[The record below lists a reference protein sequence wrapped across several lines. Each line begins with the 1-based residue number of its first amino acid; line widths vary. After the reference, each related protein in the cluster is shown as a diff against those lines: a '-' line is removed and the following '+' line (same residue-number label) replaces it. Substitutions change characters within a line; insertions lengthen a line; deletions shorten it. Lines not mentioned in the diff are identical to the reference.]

1 MYFSNSP
8 RNPKK
13 KKAPIKCFLENRKS
27 EKGFHLFFIQIL
39 LHVRGIK
46 KNPLFQEYFGSTS
59 SNALSKLIIF
69 QVLLKRLKII
79 YKKIDYPLASTCC
92 KDTFKAILNL
102 AN

>member
-1 MYFSNSP
+1 M
-8 RNPKK
+8 
-13 KKAPIKCFLENRKS
+13 L
-27 EKGFHLFFIQIL
+27 KGFK
-39 LHVRGIK
+39 K

-59 SNALSKLIIF
+59 SNALSKLIFF

-79 YKKIDYPLASTCC
+79 YKKNDYPLASTCC